1 MRETSAVGLEF
12 RRGTVSGGGLPKM
25 EPKEL
30 VRFMPPLCLRAIDGR
45 IRIKRQERL
54 FA

>member
-1 MRETSAVGLEF
+1 MRETSAVGLQF
-12 RRGTVSGGGLPKM
+12 RRGTAYGGGLPKV

-30 VRFMPPLCLRAIDGR
+30 VQIPAAVVLENIYGC
-45 IRIKRQERL
+45 IRIKRQEKL